1 MSAHEM
7 ADAKAAYQRGD
18 YGKAAK
24 ELADAA
30 KYSVEHAASEV
41 KTAVAGKKDE
51 AAAAPGGVT
60 AEVHRE
66 HSGIASTA
74 PSTGSVV

>member
-1 MSAHEM
+1 MAKHEIG
-7 ADAKAAYQRGD
+7 DAKAAYARGD

-30 KYSVEHAASEV
+30 KYSVEHAASTV
-41 KTAVAGKKDE
+41 K
-51 AAAAPGGVT
+51 AAATGKTTAPTDGSGVT
-60 AEVHRE
+60 TEVHRE
-66 HSGIASTA
+66 HSGIASTV